1 MKITKHQKYWLN
13 KISKN
18 GGLIKYYNLQDNM
31 DFEVMQ
37 SKEKIRKTM
46 ALKLIDK
53 GMLIPA
59 GDGLFGDTQTY
70 KAAEDF

>member
-1 MKITKHQKYWLN
+1 MFFKKKSAVETLAKKEN
-13 KISKN
+13 D
-18 GGLIKYYNLQDNM
+18 G
-31 DFEVMQ
+31 
-37 SKEKIRKTM
+37 EKIRKTM

-70 KAAEDF
+70 KAAEGF